1 MNRPIRAALV
11 AAIATLTVAAASAQ
25 DVRSSYE
32 EFIRQRQQAY
42 QEYIDSR
49 NAEYIRYMRERWTAA
64 EERPAVE
71 AESQPAPPIPA
82 TPPSTLGLA

>member
-11 AAIATLTVAAASAQ
+11 AAIATLTVAAVSAQ

-49 NAEYIRYMRERWTAA
+49 NAEYIRYMRERWTPA

-71 AESQPAPPIPA
+71 AEPQPAPPIPKTLIFA
-82 TPPSTLGLA
+82 T